1 MRLNSHLCKN
11 NVKIKW
17 TGKIQNDQFSSWPFG
32 KFTFFIKSLDRLWTL
47 LICPFFFF
55 FLSTLYQW
63 HICGRR
69 HMKNKKNLWLKCP
82 QPYSSNSCL
91 VTVCSG
97 VCDSA
102 LQHSDAAVSLKARLC
117 VNMSSVNNMQDLPLF
132 VLNRQ
137 NQFADNSHGSPRH
150 SQHTSGLFKGQQPQ
164 HNETWVYERT
174 ADVSI
179 LILGL
184 WLTGFIISRFYYYFY
199 KY

>member
-1 MRLNSHLCKN
+1 MWRLNELVKYKMISLVVDPLVNSHFLSK
-11 NVKIKW
+11 VW
-17 TGKIQNDQFSSWPFG
+17 TDFG
-32 KFTFFIKSLDRLWTL
+32 HFWSVL
-47 LICPFFFF
+47 FFF